1 MYQYFILRILKFINL
16 NKKTMKNYIVA
27 LVLAVFTYSC
37 ETNVQTVAD
46 NPPAGYLSTADGK
59 FDARDGNP
67 ANLELWDK
75 YIEAHNNQ
83 DLDVIRE
90 MNADSTE
97 QFGGFRIIDAKGAV
111 VDSPDAHIERLSG
124 WFELE
129 NPKWNTYFS
138 YTMKVDGQIGEWVIS
153 GHVLTRNVDGNEIST
168 YDVADVYIEDGKIGA
183 FWIYERAFSSE

>member
-1 MYQYFILRILKFINL
+1 
-16 NKKTMKNYIVA
+16 MKNYIVA

-37 ETNVQTVAD
+37 ETNVQAVAD

-111 VDSPDAHIERLSG
+111 VA
-124 WFELE
+124 
-129 NPKWNTYFS
+129 
-138 YTMKVDGQIGEWVIS
+138 
-153 GHVLTRNVDGNEIST
+153 
-168 YDVADVYIEDGKIGA
+168 
-183 FWIYERAFSSE
+183 